1 MQKNRIYPIM
11 AGIFALGALI
21 VSCSE
26 NEKMKLDGNLMQN
39 KLQNQAIS
47 ASSALSP
54 IEELGKALFFDMNL
68 SDPSGVQSCA
78 TCHAPEVGF
87 TGPHSEINL
96 HGAVYEGAFPG
107 RFGDR
112 KPPSAAYAGDSPVLY
127 MGGDNIWVGGMFWD
141 GRATGWTLGDPLA
154 EQAKGPY
161 LNPKE
166 QNIASAQALIDL
178 VKVADY
184 ADLFE
189 EVFPGSLEGDVSE
202 AYNNVGR
209 AVAAYERSAEVNP
222 FTSKY
227 DYWLKGKAKLTA
239 QEHLGKAMFQGKG
252 KCSLCHLIKGK
263 KPLFTDFTY
272 DNLGIPKNPENPAT
286 VENPAWADPGLGG
299 FLKSIGD
306 ATWEENLGKHKV
318 PTLRNV
324 DLRPGPD
331 VVKAYGHNGYFKSL
345 EEIVHFYNTRDVE
358 GAGWPAPEV
367 AENMNTS
374 ELGNLKLSPKEEAAI
389 VAFLKTLSDG
399 YEE

>member
-263 KPLFTDFTY
+263 KPLFSR
-272 DNLGIPKNPENPAT
+272 
-286 VENPAWADPGLGG
+286 VEREGVIILLPCPLIEPYVQFSRIRLSYKLRHQHSQASKRVNTFSWIYQ
-299 FLKSIGD
+299 SILS
-306 ATWEENLGKHKV
+306 NK
-318 PTLRNV
+318 
-324 DLRPGPD
+324 
-331 VVKAYGHNGYFKSL
+331 YFKGILS
-345 EEIVHFYNTRDVE
+345 IH
-358 GAGWPAPEV
+358 PAFPL
-367 AENMNTS
+367 A
-374 ELGNLKLSPKEEAAI
+374 LAI
-389 VAFLKTLSDG
+389 IIPI
-399 YEE
+399 